1 MDLGQALMEYATE
14 SGAAAGNG
22 EAVAVTAPVNELND
36 AGAGELTVVTDDT
49 RSELEESLEET
60 AQEMIKLNESNAGAE
75 KLVDASES
83 LESFMLQLES
93 FEARNIPLDGA
104 ASQMFLQGVAISL
117 EAREIPKELFEAD
130 LLEAQASFEAL
141 AIGHD
146 GAKGDA
152 APEAKAKTGNIL
164 TRIWNV
170 LKTAVMGAITRLTNW
185 IGTIGKSAKAVKASG
200 AKLKEVGKKVGPGL
214 KEGAAEGKVAT
225 KKLKGSSYSAL
236 VVGGKVD
243 PDHALQAVESGYT
256 QGLLVVTKELRAV
269 ATGLVAALSKAD
281 SGTIGAFART
291 IDTKLHAHSHDLTGG
306 YAIKFT
312 PGEGGG
318 FDGVLKAKFA
328 ITKGESPKAG
338 EDFTPLTGSEIVT
351 LGGRLESIGSLM
363 EKIVT
368 DSNESVRQAQ
378 AVIAAAKKG
387 AEGSGDKVEAA
398 EAQKL
403 SRTAQALVKAVSSY
417 APQYVQFMGTVAKQ
431 AYSLGMASAAAHG
444 GSFTATY
451 KDDKK
456 PDDVKA
462 IGNDKKED
470 DK

>member
-22 EAVAVTAPVNELND
+22 EAVAVSAPVNELND

-49 RSELEESLEET
+49 RSDLEESLEET

-200 AKLKEVGKKVGPGL
+200 AKLKAVGKAVSGEANG
-214 KEGAAEGKVAT
+214 
-225 KKLKGSSYSAL
+225 KLKGSSYSAL

-318 FDGVLKAKFA
+318 FEGVLKAKFA

-338 EDFTPLTGSEIVT
+338 EDFAPLSGPAIVT

-403 SRTAQALVKAVSSY
+403 FRTAQALVKAVSSY

-431 AYSLGMASAAAHG
+431 AYSLGMASAAKHKG
-444 GSFTATY
+444 GAAAAA
-451 KDDKK
+451 DDGAKK